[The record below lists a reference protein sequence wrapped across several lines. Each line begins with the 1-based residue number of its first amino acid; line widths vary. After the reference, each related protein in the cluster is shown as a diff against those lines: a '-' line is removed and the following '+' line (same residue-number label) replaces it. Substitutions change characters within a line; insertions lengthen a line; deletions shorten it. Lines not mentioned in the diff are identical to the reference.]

1 MNLVLNKLNVGY
13 KHPLTGPLTMSFG
26 AGGMHVLL
34 GANGT
39 GKTTL
44 LRTVLGVQAPLTGHI
59 TLDEGAGS
67 LDANDPRAWG
77 KHVAFV
83 PSMPPKHVG
92 LSVAEVLSLSG
103 PFEEA
108 VSHHP
113 QLEPWLNQRLSTL
126 SDGQAQQVMVARAM
140 LQSNDWLMLD
150 EPTAFLDVRGQRH
163 LWDMLTTHLERGG
176 SVMMATHDLRGVH
189 RWMQKAP
196 ADVAAISSI
205 HVLSASGLSPLA
217 SDASLD
223 ALEAAL
229 G

>member
-1 MNLVLNKLNVGY
+1 MKLVLDKLEVGH
-13 KHPLTGPLTMSFG
+13 KHPLTEAITTSFG
-26 AGGMHVLL
+26 AGGMHVVL
-34 GANGT
+34 GTNGA

-44 LRTVLGVQAPLTGHI
+44 LRTVLGVQAPLAGRI
-59 TLDEGAGS
+59 TLDEGGGS
-67 LDANDPRAWG
+67 LNANDPRAWG

-92 LSVAEVLSLSG
+92 LTVAEVLSLSG
-103 PFEEA
+103 PWEEA

-140 LQSNDWLMLD
+140 LQSSHWLMLD

-163 LWDMLTTHLERGG
+163 LWGMLTTHLNRGG
-176 SVMMATHDLRGVH
+176 SVMLATHDLRGVH
-189 RWMQKAP
+189 RWVREALE
-196 ADVAAISSI
+196 DVLKISSI
-205 HVLSASGLSPLA
+205 HQLTPSGLSPLA
-217 SDASLD
+217 IDASLD
-223 ALEAAL
+223 QLESAL

>member
-1 MNLVLNKLNVGY
+1 MNLVLNNVNVGHT
-13 KHPLTGPLTMSFG
+13 HPLTGPMTMSFG
-26 AGGMHVLL
+26 AGGMHVVL
-34 GANGT
+34 GANGA

-44 LRTVLGVQAPLTGHI
+44 LRTVLGVQPSLAGHI
-59 TLDEGAGS
+59 RLDQGTGS
-67 LDANDPRAWG
+67 LDANDTRAWG

-92 LSVAEVLSLSG
+92 LTVAEVLSLSG
-103 PFEEA
+103 PWEEA

-163 LWDMLTTHLERGG
+163 LWGMLTTHLNRGG

-189 RWMQKAP
+189 RWMQQAP
-196 ADVAAISSI
+196 ADVVEVSSI
-205 HVLSASGLSPLA
+205 HVLSSRGLSPLA

-223 ALEAAL
+223 TLEAAL
-229 G
+229 T

>member
-1 MNLVLNKLNVGY
+1 MNLVLNNVNVGY

-26 AGGMHVLL
+26 AGGMHVVL
-34 GANGT
+34 GANGA

-44 LRTVLGVQAPLTGHI
+44 LRTVLGVQPPLAGHI
-59 TLDEGAGS
+59 TLDEGAGT
-67 LDANDPRAWG
+67 LDANDSRAWG

-92 LSVAEVLSLSG
+92 LTVAEVLSLSG
-103 PFEEA
+103 SWEEA
-108 VSHHP
+108 VSRHP

-140 LQSNDWLMLD
+140 LQSKHWLMLD

-163 LWDMLTTHLERGG
+163 LWDMLTTHLGRGG
-176 SVMMATHDLRGVH
+176 SVMLATHDLRGVH
-189 RWMQKAP
+189 RWMQGAP

-205 HVLSASGLSPLA
+205 QVLSADGLSSLA
-217 SDASLD
+217 TGASLD
-223 ALEAAL
+223 AMEEAL

>member
-1 MNLVLNKLNVGY
+1 MTLVLTDLQVGH
-13 KHPLTGPLTMSFG
+13 KRPLTEPLTMSFG

-44 LRTVLGVQAPLTGHI
+44 LRTVLGVQTPLAGRV
-59 TLDEGAGS
+59 TLDHGAGS
-67 LDANDPRAWG
+67 LDANDSSTWG

-92 LSVAEVLSLSG
+92 LTVAEVLSLSG
-103 PFEEA
+103 SWEEA

-113 QLEPWLNQRLSTL
+113 QLKPWSNQRLSTL

-140 LQSNDWLMLD
+140 LQSKHWLMLD

-176 SVMMATHDLRGVH
+176 SVMLATHDLRGVH
-189 RWMQKAP
+189 RWMQGAP

-217 SDASLD
+217 TDASLD
-223 ALEAAL
+223 ALEEAL

>member
-1 MNLVLNKLNVGY
+1 MNLVLNNVNVGH
-13 KHPLTGPLTMSFG
+13 KHPLTEPLTMSFG
-26 AGGMHVLL
+26 ARGMHVVL
-34 GANGT
+34 GANGA

-44 LRTVLGVQAPLTGHI
+44 LRTVLGVQAPLDGHI
-59 TLDEGAGS
+59 TMDLGGGS
-67 LDANDPRAWG
+67 VDANDPREWG

-92 LSVAEVLSLSG
+92 LTVAEVLSLSG
-103 PFEEA
+103 PWEEA

-163 LWDMLTTHLERGG
+163 LWGMLTTHLNRGG
-176 SVMMATHDLRGVH
+176 SVMMATHDLRGVN
-189 RWMQKAP
+189 RWMQEAP
-196 ADVAAISSI
+196 VDVLEVSSI
-205 HVLSASGLSPLA
+205 HVLSSSGLSPLA
-217 SDASLD
+217 YDASLD